1 MRCPSCRSE
10 NEPGA
15 ESCFT
20 CGQILAA
27 LIKRGSLIASRY
39 EVVSPIGKGGMGTVY
54 LARDRVLSE
63 KVAVKVLRPDL
74 SRRPEMIRRF
84 SSEMVLARKV
94 RHPNVCRIYGAGEEE
109 GLLYVCMELV
119 NGVTLR
125 ALLHE
130 KRGLPPEQAF
140 DLALQLASGL
150 QALHDAGLVHRDV
163 KALNVMVDARGT
175 ARLMDLDI
183 ARQHETEGTVAA
195 TPTGQILGTPEYM
208 SPEYAR
214 GEPLDLRSDIYSLGV
229 LIFEMF
235 TGETP
240 FHSESPLLTI
250 LKHLH
255 EKPPLE
261 GGTAAGLPAS
271 VVPVLRKA
279 MAKRA
284 KDRHSTVRGLATAL
298 GLARTASGALTL
310 PPPAAAPEPLPAL
323 LGALNPTDVTVRMA
337 VPRLPDPAAARAI
350 PVLIGAL
357 GEGERPPLSSPEP
370 PAAPGPEASP
380 DPIAILI
387 TALRHEDP
395 PGRARAARV
404 LGGIGSAAQMAIPVL
419 LEVLRDR
426 EPAVRL
432 DAAKALERMG
442 AAAQEALAAAVHDE
456 DEVVRRIAAEA
467 VIRILKRKRARGGA
481 APPAGETPAAPDRRP
496 KEGPDP

>member
-1 MRCPSCRSE
+1 MRCPSCGSE

-20 CGQILAA
+20 CGQILSA

-54 LARDRVLSE
+54 LARDRVLAE

-94 RHPNVCRIYGAGEEE
+94 RHPNVCRIYAAGEEE
-109 GLLYVCMELV
+109 GRLYVCMELV
-119 NGVTLR
+119 NGVTLK
-125 ALLHE
+125 ALLQE
-130 KRGLPPEQAF
+130 KKGLPPEQAF

-163 KALNVMVDARGT
+163 KSLNVMVDARGT

-195 TPTGQILGTPEYM
+195 SPTGQILGTPEYM

-261 GGTAAGLPAS
+261 GGIAGLPAS
-271 VVPVLRKA
+271 LVPVLRKA
-279 MAKRA
+279 MAKRP

-323 LGALNPTDVTVRMA
+323 LGALNPMDVTVRIA
-337 VPRLPDPAAARAI
+337 VPRLPDPGAARAI

-357 GEGERPPLSSPEP
+357 GERERPALPSPEP
-370 PAAPGPEASP
+370 PAAPPPETPP
-380 DPIAILI
+380 DPVAILI

-456 DEVVRRIAAEA
+456 DVVVRQIAAEA

-481 APPAGETPAAPDRRP
+481 PPPAGETEAPDRLQ
-496 KEGPDP
+496 KEGQGP

>member
-20 CGQILAA
+20 CGHVLAA

-74 SRRPEMIRRF
+74 SRRPEMILRF
-84 SSEMVLARKV
+84 SAEMVLARKV
-94 RHPNVCRIYGAGEEE
+94 RHPNVCRIFATGEEE
-109 GLLYVCMELV
+109 GRLYVCMELV
-119 NGVTLR
+119 NGVTLK

-130 KRGLPPEQAF
+130 KKGLPPEQAF

-183 ARQHETEGTVAA
+183 ARQHEAEGTVAA

-255 EKPPLE
+255 EKPPLD
-261 GGTAAGLPAS
+261 GKAAAGLPAS
-271 VVPVLRKA
+271 LLPVLRKS

-284 KDRHSTVRGLATAL
+284 KDRYSTVRGLATAL

-323 LGALNPTDVTVRMA
+323 LGALNPLDETVRIA
-337 VPRLPDPAAARAI
+337 IPRRPDPAAARAI

-357 GEGERPPLSSPEP
+357 GEQERAPLPPLE
-370 PAAPGPEASP
+370 PAAPRTESPP

-387 TALRHEDP
+387 TALKHEDP

-419 LEVLRDR
+419 LEALRDR
-426 EPAVRL
+426 EPSVRL

-467 VIRILKRKRARGGA
+467 VIRILKRKRARGG
-481 APPAGETPAAPDRRP
+481 PPPPGGGAPAATGPHA
-496 KEGPDP
+496 KEVPEP